1 MPVATTDS
9 PEIPLRV
16 LVLDDEPT
24 IRSVYETGLVQFGC
38 HVETASNGRE
48 ALQILMQHSFDVLIV
63 DVRMEG
69 MSGIVFLQE
78 ALKIWPWVGVI
89 VVSGHVTG
97 SVTRQANEL
106 GVTRILHKPVTL
118 KQLHENVLQESE
130 DKKHRYNDE
139 VGANVLALMK
149 DHLRLL
155 SNPDR
160 ATVSTESLTNALL
173 EFGKELASMLPSDVF
188 GILVVEEGEQAL
200 LLTAQTPV
208 TEGFATSVRAEMIE
222 RYGVIGGQ
230 DIDISQIKPQIYG
243 EPLTPDGTASVGHT
257 LSVPVILAHDVC
269 GLLTLATGAENPYTR
284 SDISLLYHAA
294 NHIAGV
300 FMALRRMHQLATR
313 DPLTN
318 LFNRIR
324 LEEELEQAWLMACR
338 YDPAVSVVVIDV
350 DHFKILNDTYG
361 HSIGDEILRSLAGIM
376 RHVARATDILA
387 RYGGDEFVAIL
398 PRADE
403 EDARAFADRLLTSTR
418 EYIFCPNTHRLN
430 IAISLGIST
439 SNSAAPASSSAEL
452 LTQAD
457 RALYVAKRAG
467 RNRISVWQGQG
478 TEELHEGDGNE
489 DADDT
494 KDGELK
500 TVANVIVVDDE
511 PSILRLLAAM
521 LEREGCNVS
530 AFSSADEAIEAVKLK
545 PGFYDIILT
554 DISMPGK
561 TGIELLSELSEADN
575 LIVKIVMTG
584 YATVDN
590 AVSCLR
596 EGAYDFI
603 QKPVESQHFQAVMN
617 RAREYRSLKIENVR
631 HQTQLERMVAQ
642 RSAQLAKSL
651 EDVKA
656 SYEFTLEAFMAIL
669 DAREQHTGKH
679 SLRVRELTIALA
691 RHMGIKGEDLLNVA
705 TGALLHDIG
714 KIGIPD
720 SILFH
725 AGPLSTDEW
734 DIMES
739 HSQIGHRIL
748 ASSPYLKEAAR
759 IVSEHHEKYDGSGYP
774 AKLKGDEIC
783 LGARIFGVIDA
794 YDAMRSERVYRG
806 AMTPDLAAEEIRK
819 NSGKQFD
826 PRVVDAFDEC
836 RERLDSLFDRISSDA
851 DDPLTPRED

>member
-1 MPVATTDS
+1 MPEAETDLPKS
-9 PEIPLRV
+9 ILRV

-24 IRSVYETGLVQFGC
+24 IRTVYETGLTEFGC
-38 HVETASNGRE
+38 DVETASNGRE
-48 ALQILMQHSFDVLIV
+48 ALHLLMEHSFDVLIV

-78 ALKIWPWVGVI
+78 ALKIWPWVGVVI
-89 VVSGHVTG
+89 VSGHVTN
-97 SVTRQANEL
+97 SVKKQANEL
-106 GVTRILHKPVTL
+106 GVTSILNKPVTL
-118 KQLHENVLQESE
+118 KQLHDNVLQEY
-130 DKKHRYNDE
+130 DKVRHRYDE
-139 VGANVLALMK
+139 EVDAHVLALMK
-149 DHLRLL
+149 DHLKLL
-155 SNPDR
+155 SNPNQ

-173 EFGKELASMLPSDVF
+173 EFGKELATMLPSDVF
-188 GILVVEEGEQAL
+188 GIMVVEDEEKAI
-200 LLTAQTPV
+200 LLTAQTAV
-208 TEGFATSVRAEMIE
+208 TDEFVAAVRKEMIE
-222 RYGVIGGQ
+222 RYNVIN
-230 DIDISQIKPQIYG
+230 DETTSFSEIDSQVFG
-243 EPLTPDGTASVGHT
+243 EPTNPEGSSEIGNT
-257 LSVPVILAHDVC
+257 LSVPVILAQDVC
-269 GLLTLATGAENPYTR
+269 GLLTLATSARTPYTR
-284 SDISLLYHAA
+284 RDISLLYHAA

-324 LEEELEQAWLMACR
+324 LEEELEQAWLMARR

-361 HSIGDEILRSLAGIM
+361 HSLGDEILKSLADIM
-376 RHVARATDILA
+376 RNVARATDILA

-398 PRADE
+398 PRANE
-403 EDARAFADRLLTSTR
+403 ADARKFAERLLSSTR
-418 EYIFCPNTHRLN
+418 EYVFCPDTHRLS
-430 IAISLGIST
+430 IAISIGIST
-439 SNSAAPASSSAEL
+439 SNSVAPAASSAEL

-467 RNRISVWQGQG
+467 RNRISLWQGKETPELGEDDSDMDEG
-478 TEELHEGDGNE
+478 TGMQHRT
-489 DADDT
+489 A
-494 KDGELK
+494 
-500 TVANVIVVDDE
+500 ANVIIVDDE
-511 PSILRLLAAM
+511 PSILRLLEAM
-521 LEREGCNVS
+521 LEREGCSIS
-530 AFSSADEAIEAVKLK
+530 AFSSANEAIDAVKAK

-554 DISMPGK
+554 DISMPEK

-603 QKPVESQHFQAVMN
+603 QKPIENQHFKAVLD
-617 RAREYRSLKIENVR
+617 RAREYRTLKIENVR

-669 DAREQHTGKH
+669 DARERQTGKH

-691 RHMGIKGEDLLNVA
+691 RHMGIRGQDLLDVA

-725 AGPLSTDEW
+725 AGPLSDDEW
-734 DIMES
+734 AIMES
-739 HSQIGHRIL
+739 HSEIGYRIL
-748 ASSPYLKEAAR
+748 ASSPYLNEAAL
-759 IVSEHHEKYDGSGYP
+759 IVRQHHEQYDGSGYP
-774 AKLKGDEIC
+774 AKLKGKEIC

-794 YDAMRSERVYRG
+794 YDAMRSERVYRD
-806 AMTPDLAAEEIRK
+806 AMSSENVAEEIMQ

-826 PRVVDAFDEC
+826 PEIVEAFSEC
-836 RERLDSLFDRISSDA
+836 REKLDALFDRMCSDT
-851 DDPLTPRED
+851 DDLLNPSTA

>member
-9 PEIPLRV
+9 PETPLRV

-38 HVETASNGRE
+38 DVVTASNGRE
-48 ALQILMQHSFDVLIV
+48 ALQILMQHSFNVLVV

-89 VVSGHVTG
+89 VVSGHVTP
-97 SVTRQANEL
+97 SVIRQANEL

-118 KQLHENVLQESE
+118 KQLHENVLKEFDE
-130 DKKHRYNDE
+130 KKHRYDDE

-149 DHLRLL
+149 DHLKLL
-155 SNPDR
+155 SNPDQT
-160 ATVSTESLTNALL
+160 TVSTESLTNALM
-173 EFGKELASMLPSDVF
+173 EFGKELTTMLPSDVF
-188 GILVVEEGEQAL
+188 GIMVVEKDEQAI
-200 LLTAQTPV
+200 LLTAQKPV
-208 TEGFATSVRAEMIE
+208 TEDFVTSVQNEMIE
-222 RYGVIGGQ
+222 RFGVISGQ
-230 DIDISQIKPQIYG
+230 KINTFQIDPQIYG
-243 EPLTPDGTASVGHT
+243 EPLTPDGTSSVGHT

-284 SDISLLYHAA
+284 SDVSLLYHAA

-324 LEEELEQAWLMACR
+324 LEEELEQAWLLARR

-361 HSIGDEILRSLAGIM
+361 HAIGDEILRTLAGIM
-376 RHVARATDILA
+376 RQVARASDILA

-403 EDARAFADRLLTSTR
+403 DDSRAFADRLLTATR
-418 EYIFCPNTHRLN
+418 EHVFCPNTHRLN

-439 SNSAAPASSSAEL
+439 SNSEAPASSSGEL

-478 TEELHEGDGNE
+478 IEELHDGDD
-489 DADDT
+489 DADAASDT
-494 KDGELK
+494 ELK

-554 DISMPGK
+554 DIAMPGK

-669 DAREQHTGKH
+669 DAREQQTGRH

-691 RHMGIKGEDLLNVA
+691 RHMRIKGQDLLNVA

-725 AGPLSTDEW
+725 AGPLSTDDW
-734 DIMES
+734 AIMES
-739 HSQIGHRIL
+739 HSQIGYRIL

-759 IVSEHHEKYDGSGYP
+759 IVNEHHEHYDGSGYP
-774 AKLKGDEIC
+774 AKLKGDEIS

-794 YDAMRSERVYRG
+794 YDAMRSERVYRE
-806 AMTPDLAAEEIRK
+806 AMTPDKVADEIRK

-826 PRVVDAFDEC
+826 PDIVDAFDEC
-836 RERLDSLFDRISSDA
+836 RERLDLLFDRMSNDA
-851 DDPLTPRED
+851 EDLLAPPEN